1 MSDYNI
7 QMHEYN
13 GSGYD
18 NLYPKTKAKN
28 VYLTDE
34 YTLEEFWKGEI
45 PDPILNNNS
54 FAVIKTVS
62 DAGNGASYWS
72 VGDRKGVTLS
82 GTIGQGSYTVA
93 LSGTWYMSILG
104 FNHNSSKEG
113 SNRIHFQ
120 FGWTA
125 LTGGVQVA
133 FCTWSSND
141 IGGIATQD
149 GAGGC
154 MNTTN
159 TNSGGWNSSIMRTNT
174 LNTQFKACLPSDLR
188 SVLKTVTKYTD
199 NTGGGS
205 DTASYVTATTDTI
218 FLPAKFE
225 VFGTRSYANSAEQN
239 SQVQYDYYKGVSAG
253 SASKNAFSAASK
265 IRYNHQNQSQ
275 VVIWWMRSLYSS
287 HKTAFCRVDSNVS
300 ANISFSNAGGA
311 VNNYGIAPCLCI

>member
-13 GSGYD
+13 GAGYD

-34 YTLEEFWKGEI
+34 YTLEDFWIDETI
-45 PDPILNNNS
+45 DPILDNNS

-72 VGDRKGVTLS
+72 VGDRKGVSLS
-82 GTIGQGSYTVA
+82 GAIGQGSYTVS

-125 LTGGVQVA
+125 STGGVQVA

-141 IGGIATQD
+141 TWGTSAQN

-159 TNSGGWNSSIMRTNT
+159 TNSGGWPQCIMRTGT
-174 LNTQFKACLPSDLR
+174 LGQSPSSPVTGSFMAALPKALRDVMKSVTKTTNKGNSGGATYETSVDYLFLPSE
-188 SVLKTVTKYTD
+188 Y
-199 NTGGGS
+199 
-205 DTASYVTATTDTI
+205 
-218 FLPAKFE
+218 E
-225 VFGTRSYANSAEQN
+225 VFATNGNSGGNQD
-239 SQVQYDYYKGVSAG
+239 QVQYDYYKGVSAG
-253 SASKNAFSAASK
+253 SASKNAFTAASK

-275 VVIWWMRSLYSS
+275 AVYWWERSPYSS
-287 HKTAFCRVDSNVS
+287 HPSTFCYVTLDGNASNGN
-300 ANISFSNAGGA
+300 AYFSL
-311 VNNYGIAPCLCI
+311 GIAPCLCI